1 MDFHT
6 TKNSPVRSFLRLP
19 DVLAR
24 IPISRSRW
32 YDGVKKGE
40 FPAPVKI
47 SANIS
52 AWRSEDIEALIA
64 RLGDRGNDVKPKS
77 GAS

>member
-1 MDFHT
+1 M
-6 TKNSPVRSFLRLP
+6 NSQSTNKPTFRSFLRLP

-52 AWRSEDIEALIA
+52 AWRSEDIEALID
-64 RLGDRGNDVKPKS
+64 RLGAAPDV
-77 GAS
+77 

>member
-1 MDFHT
+1 MDS
-6 TKNSPVRSFLRLP
+6 KNANKASTDRLLRLP

-32 YDGVKKGE
+32 YAGVKSGE
-40 FPAPVKI
+40 YPAPIKI

-52 AWRSEDIEALIA
+52 AWRSEDIDALLQKLCA
-64 RLGDRGNDVKPKS
+64 RCPDEMGK
-77 GAS
+77 